1 MKDEQ
6 INLAKQFIKD
16 ADAVLITA
24 GAGMG
29 VDSGLPDFRGN
40 EGLWTA
46 YPPIKKLGLDFKQ
59 MESSSLFR
67 TNPQLAWGFYGHRI
81 NLYRKN
87 QPNKSFEILK
97 KLIKNK
103 EYFIFTSNVDTHFQ
117 KANFPEEKIYE
128 IHGSIEYL
136 QCIDNCNKKIIKN
149 TLGQIDVDMST
160 LTTEDIPLCKKCSQP
175 LMPNI
180 LMFGDGVFNETNVI
194 KQNTRFRKWLLD
206 IKDMN
211 LVIIEIGVGTTIPT
225 IRNFNDTRTR
235 TNKNCKLIRI
245 NPKEYQTLNI
255 NDIGIQGRGLDV
267 MNKIAI
273 SY

>member
-1 MKDEQ
+1 MIENK
-6 INLAKQFIKD
+6 ISLAKKLINK
-16 ADAVLITA
+16 ADAILITA

-81 NLYRKN
+81 NLYREKN
-87 QPNKSFEILK
+87 PNKSFEILK
-97 KLIKNK
+97 KLVQNK

-117 KANFPEEKIYE
+117 KANFPQEKIYE
-128 IHGSIEYL
+128 IHGSIESL
-136 QCIDNCNKKIIKN
+136 QCLDNCNNKIIKN
-149 TLGQIDVDMST
+149 ELGYIDVDMTT
-160 LTTEDIPLCKKCSQP
+160 LTTKDIPLCKVCSQT

-180 LMFGDGVFNETNVI
+180 LMFGDGMFNDTNVL
-194 KQNTRFRKWLLD
+194 KQNERFRKWLNHT
-206 IKDMN
+206 KDMN
-211 LVIIEIGVGTTIPT
+211 IVILEIGVGTTIPT
-225 IRNFNDTRTR
+225 IRNFNDTRTK

-245 NPKEYQTLNI
+245 NPKEYQTFNV
-255 NDIGIQGRGLDV
+255 NDIGIQGGGLEI
-267 MNKIAI
+267 MKRIL
-273 SY
+273 

>member
-1 MKDEQ
+1 MKDDQ

-40 EGLWTA
+40 EGLWSA
-46 YPPIKKLGLDFKQ
+46 YPPIKRLGLDFKQ

-81 NLYRKN
+81 NLYREN

-97 KLIKNK
+97 KLVKNK

-136 QCIDNCNKKIIKN
+136 QCIDNCNKQIIKN
-149 TLGQIDVDMST
+149 TLGYIDVDMAT
-160 LTTEDIPLCKKCSQP
+160 LTAEDIPLCEECSQP

-180 LMFGDGVFNETNVI
+180 LMFGNGIFNDTNVL
-194 KQNTRFRKWLLD
+194 KQNERFKKWLHD
-206 IKDMN
+206 TKDMN
-211 LVIIEIGVGTTIPT
+211 LVIFEIGVGTTIPT
-225 IRNFNDTRTR
+225 IRNFNDSYARR
-235 TNKNCKLIRI
+235 NKNCKLVRI
-245 NPKEYQTLNI
+245 NPRDFYVDSQIGYSVVYGGLN
-255 NDIGIQGRGLDV
+255 GLT
-267 MNKIAI
+267 KLL
-273 SY
+273 SE